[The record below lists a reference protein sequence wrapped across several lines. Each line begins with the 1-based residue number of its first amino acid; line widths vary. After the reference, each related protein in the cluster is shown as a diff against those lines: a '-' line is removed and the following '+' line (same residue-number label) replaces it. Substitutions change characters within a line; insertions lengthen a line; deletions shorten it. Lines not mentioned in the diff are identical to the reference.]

1 MKTINSEM
9 VQWLI
14 AKEGINFADNDNLE
28 VATEIITEI
37 VIW

>member
-14 AKEGINFADNDNLE
+14 AKEGTNFADSDNLE
-28 VATEIITEI
+28 VATEIITKI
-37 VIW
+37 IIW